1 MKTIIVDMMGGDNA
15 PLETVK
21 GVGRAIKE
29 LDPEVNYI
37 LVGDQAEIERIAREN
52 EIVLERCDIVH
63 TETVITMED
72 EPISVVR
79 GKETSSMSLGLKL
92 LKEGR
97 GDAFVSTGNTGALF
111 TGANL
116 IVRKV
121 KGVKRPAIASLLP
134 LQPPVLLADS
144 GANVV
149 VTPEYLEQFAIMGS
163 AYMKNV
169 MGVENPR
176 VGLLNN
182 GEEEHKGTELQIE
195 TYKILRA
202 NGDIN
207 FVGNVE
213 GNRVMQD
220 TCDVIVAD
228 GFTGN
233 IFLKTM
239 EGLGK
244 MMLKTL
250 KTTLYSKLRTR
261 AAGLLIKNEMK
272 GIKKT
277 FDAGELGGAPIL
289 GIAKPVIKAHGSSN
303 AKAFKNAIRQA
314 IAYSENDFA
323 SQLEADLAEL
333 AAKKSAKAAEGEE
346 K

>member
-29 LDPEVNYI
+29 LSEDVNYI
-37 LVGDQAEIERIAREN
+37 LVGDQVEIERIAREN

-63 TETVITMED
+63 TETYITMED
-72 EPISVVR
+72 EPIAVVR

-149 VTPEYLEQFAIMGS
+149 VTPEYLEQFAVMGS

-202 NGDIN
+202 NEDIN
-207 FVGNVE
+207 FVGNIE

-250 KTTLYSKLRTR
+250 KTTLYSKIRTR

-323 SQLEADLAEL
+323 SQLEADLAAL